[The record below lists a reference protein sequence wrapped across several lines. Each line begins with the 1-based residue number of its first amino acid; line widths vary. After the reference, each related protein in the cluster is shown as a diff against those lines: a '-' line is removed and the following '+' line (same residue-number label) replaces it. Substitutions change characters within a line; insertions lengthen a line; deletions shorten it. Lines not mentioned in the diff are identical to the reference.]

1 MNAEKT
7 SLLSAENLDVSI
19 AGKRICSNLSLE
31 INAGE
36 CWGILGK
43 NGVGKTTFLHTLAR
57 LREADGGTIKL
68 LGEPL
73 QNWPR
78 KKLAR
83 KIGVLLQD
91 VSDPFPSTVFETALI
106 GRHPHLAAWQMETE
120 SDFAIAR
127 QSLNKTDM
135 AHLADQDVNTLSG
148 GERQRLSLATLL
160 TQQPQIYLLDE
171 PTNHLDLH
179 YQISL
184 LGTLTDSVASTES
197 GLIMTLHDVN
207 LAARFCD
214 KLILFF
220 GDGGVCFGPAETMLS
235 IDILQNLY
243 GHDFIH
249 IKQDNHNLY
258 LPG

>member
-1 MNAEKT
+1 
-7 SLLSAENLDVSI
+7 
-19 AGKRICSNLSLE
+19 
-31 INAGE
+31 
-36 CWGILGK
+36 
-43 NGVGKTTFLHTLAR
+43 
-57 LREADGGTIKL
+57 
-68 LGEPL
+68 
-73 QNWPR
+73 
-78 KKLAR
+78 
-83 KIGVLLQD
+83 
-91 VSDPFPSTVFETALI
+91 FPSTVFETALI

-135 AHLADQDVNTLSG
+135 AHLAEQDVNTLSG

-184 LGTLTDSVASTES
+184 LQTLTDSVASTES

-220 GDGGVCFGPAETMLS
+220 GD
-235 IDILQNLY
+235 
-243 GHDFIH
+243 
-249 IKQDNHNLY
+249 
-258 LPG
+258 